1 MRLRVRVFGALG
13 EAWGAVSMCVRGELP
28 AFHLSVRDEC
38 EFQSRGSVVVELGR
52 KASLKATRNLRL
64 SFWGSKNILHMVVKS
79 SLLFF
84 PLKIGTFSV
93 ILCKSFRSNFMGF
106 GAGTAFGNM
115 GVSVH
120 RAEVPIKKFKN
131 ISNCPNQGSFKC
143 SFHKCF
149 TIWLTVCCFC
159 GHLCLCLGKKG
170 ENKKKED
177 KNNQPPQPVV
187 DSNAEEPQT
196 AAERLWPAV
205 QRATLQHG
213 STKPGLTLQYQA
225 LHPRA
230 RAQPPGEAQP
240 SPTSAAPVSRVCG
253 KLSTNLPAVLHY
265 LNVSKSSTF
274 NVYKY
279 ILLQKKF
286 KNCGLQAYN

>member
-1 MRLRVRVFGALG
+1 
-13 EAWGAVSMCVRGELP
+13 
-28 AFHLSVRDEC
+28 
-38 EFQSRGSVVVELGR
+38 
-52 KASLKATRNLRL
+52 
-64 SFWGSKNILHMVVKS
+64 
-79 SLLFF
+79 
-84 PLKIGTFSV
+84 
-93 ILCKSFRSNFMGF
+93 MGF

-131 ISNCPNQGSFKC
+131 ISNCPHQGSL
-143 SFHKCF
+143 SVAF
-149 TIWLTVCCFC
+149 TNASVFGSQFAASVAICAYAWE
-159 GHLCLCLGKKG
+159 KKRR
-170 ENKKKED
+170 KRKKED

-187 DSNAEEPQT
+187 DSNAEETQT

-205 QRATLQHG
+205 QRAMLQHG

-225 LHPRA
+225 LHPRP

-240 SPTSAAPVSRVCG
+240 RPTSAAPVSPVCG

-279 ILLQKKF
+279 ILLQKRI
-286 KNCGLQAYN
+286 KNCGLQTYN